1 MTKLIKTVEL
11 PDKTILEYY
20 ENEQIRKTQTGEII
34 VQYLQM
40 TTGRAILNYIIKKTL
55 NFL

>member
-11 PDKTILEYY
+11 SDNTILEYY